1 MVKLYRHS
9 SILLWDFDGTDRDAG
24 VSGRGFGINIE
35 QANSSSV
42 KHTNRKIEAQDDYDK
57 QVSTEGLY
65 YWKKKC
71 QWDLYKVRII
81 A

>member
-1 MVKLYRHS
+1 MVKLS
-9 SILLWDFDGTDRDAG
+9 SLSILLWDFDGTDHEAG

-57 QVSTEGLY
+57 QVSTEGALLLE
-65 YWKKKC
+65 KEVS
-71 QWDLYKVRII
+71 LGFI
-81 A
+81 